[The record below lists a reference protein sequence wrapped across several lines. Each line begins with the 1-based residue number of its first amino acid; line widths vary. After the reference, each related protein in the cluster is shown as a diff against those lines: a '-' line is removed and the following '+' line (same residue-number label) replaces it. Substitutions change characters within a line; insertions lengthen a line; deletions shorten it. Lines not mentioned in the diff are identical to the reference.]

1 VAARAYAARLDRF
14 SDTALAV
21 DGAVFEEPELPSV
34 IERLAELEAAALHF
48 ATVVPVMRRRRRR
61 RG

>member
-14 SDTALAV
+14 SDLALAV
-21 DGAVFEEPELPSV
+21 EGGVSEEPELPSV

-48 ATVVPVMRRRRRR
+48 AAVVPAMRRRHRRR
-61 RG
+61 